1 MRYILSIILIFFFSQ
16 LLLSQSTKGYSLVV
30 DIKSIEQKLI
40 EQSGKINTI
49 YSDFKQEKHLAYLND
64 VIISEGKFWFEKENN
79 LRWEYITPFEYVIVI
94 NNGKF
99 KIKDGEDI
107 KEYDVNSNKAFQE
120 VNKMIINSV
129 KGDLLKDERF
139 TIEAF
144 QNKENYLIKLEP
156 KDDIMA
162 KVLSKIELY
171 FKKSD
176 LNIFKVKMIE
186 EEDNFTIISFKNKKI
201 NEAISKNIFNLK

>member
-1 MRYILSIILIFFFSQ
+1 MRYILSIILILF
-16 LLLSQSTKGYSLVV
+16 LSQVVISQDTKGYQLVP
-30 DIKSIEQKLI
+30 DIKTIEQNLM

-49 YSDFKQEKHLAYLND
+49 YSDFVQEKHLAYLND
-64 VIISEGKFWFEKENN
+64 VIISDGKFWFQKENN
-79 LRWEYITPFEYVIVI
+79 LRWEYTTPFEYVIVI

-99 KIKDGEDI
+99 KIKDGEEV

-129 KGDLLKDERF
+129 KGDLLKDDRF
-139 TIEAF
+139 TVEAL
-144 QNKENYLIKLEP
+144 QNKDSYLIKLEP
-156 KDDIMA
+156 KDEIMA

-171 FKKSD
+171 FNKSD

-186 EEDNFTIISFKNKKI
+186 EEDNFTVISFKNKKI
-201 NEAISKNIFNLK
+201 NETIPTNIFILK